1 LRTVQ
6 RLFSSFPDGRPG
18 AGLLI
23 LRMAVAYGIAENVIG
38 IAVAPLLLLG
48 FMTPAGA
55 IIAAAIAFFYGSPF
69 IATIAIAL
77 ALLGPGAFSIDAKLF
92 GRREIVID

>member
-1 LRTVQ
+1 MH

-23 LRMAVAYGIAENVIG
+23 LRIALAYGMADQMIG
-38 IAVAPLLLLG
+38 IAVAPLLVLG

-55 IIAAAIAFFYGSPF
+55 VIAAAIALFFGSPSV
-69 IATIAIAL
+69 AAIAIAL
-77 ALLGPGAFSIDAKLF
+77 ALLGPGAFSVDAKLF
-92 GRREIVID
+92 GRREIVIDER